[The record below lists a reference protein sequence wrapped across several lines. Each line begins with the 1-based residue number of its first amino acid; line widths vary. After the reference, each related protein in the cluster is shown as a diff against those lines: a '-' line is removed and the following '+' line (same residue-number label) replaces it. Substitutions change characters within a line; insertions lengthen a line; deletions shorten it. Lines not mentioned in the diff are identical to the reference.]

1 MGDVHPS
8 DSGPCLTLEK
18 LAMKKSLIALAVLAA
33 SGASFAQSTVTMFG
47 IVDAAVSVA
56 KGDAGDKTSMINSGY
71 NSSRFGVRGVED
83 LGGGLKASFHLE
95 GALSNDDGNASGFNF
110 QRRSLVSL
118 MGGFGQIDLG
128 REYTPHFWNHT
139 VYDPFGTNGSG
150 TQIGLNTAAGGAT
163 TVRTN
168 NAINYYTPTMGGF
181 KLQAQVAFG
190 EQASNATT
198 TTGTAPNTVTLN
210 TPDAGNMTSVRASYD
225 MGKLSAAVA
234 TGKTNVSAGVD
245 ITSTN
250 YGAAYNFGVA
260 KVMGSI
266 FKDEKTGSADTDG
279 YVFGLLAPVGPGTV
293 RFAMSQTETGA
304 AQSKKT
310 AIGYVYGLSKR
321 TDLYATY
328 ASVKNSGGASAN
340 AGGATS
346 GVNGSSTAMD
356 FGVKHSF

>member
-1 MGDVHPS
+1 
-8 DSGPCLTLEK
+8 
-18 LAMKKSLIALAVLAA
+18 MKKSLIALAVLAA
-33 SGASFAQSTVTMFG
+33 SGTAFAQSTVTMFG

-56 KGDAGDKTSMINSGY
+56 KGDVADKTSMINSGY

-95 GALSNDDGNASGFNF
+95 GALSNDDGNATGFNF

-190 EQASNATT
+190 EQSSNA
-198 TTGTAPNTVTLN
+198 AA
-210 TPDAGNMTSVRASYD
+210 PDAGNMTSFRASYD

-250 YGAAYNFGVA
+250 YGAAYDFGVA

-266 FKDEKTGSADTDG
+266 FKDEKTGAADTDG

>member
-1 MGDVHPS
+1 MEVGSGFRRVMNTYLIR
-8 DSGPCLTLEK
+8 GPCLTLEK

-33 SGASFAQSTVTMFG
+33 SGTSFAQSTVTMFG

-56 KGDAGDKTSMINSGY
+56 KGDVADKTSMINSGY

-95 GALSNDDGNASGFNF
+95 GALSNDDGNATGFNF

-150 TQIGLNTAAGGAT
+150 TQIGLNTAAGGST

-168 NAINYYTPTMGGF
+168 NAVNYYTPTMGGF
-181 KLQAQVAFG
+181 KLQLQTAFG
-190 EQASNATT
+190 EQASNA
-198 TTGTAPNTVTLN
+198 AA
-210 TPDAGNMTSVRASYD
+210 PDAGNMTSARLSYD
-225 MGKLSAAVA
+225 AGKLSAAVA

-250 YGAAYNFGVA
+250 YGAAYDFGVA
-260 KVMGSI
+260 KLMGSV
-266 FKDEKTGSADTDG
+266 FKDEKTGATDTDG
-279 YVFGLLAPVGPGTV
+279 YVVGFTAPLGAGTF
-293 RFAMSQTETGA
+293 RAALSQTEAGA

-310 AIGYVYGLSKR
+310 AIGYIYGLSKR

-328 ASVKNSGGASAN
+328 ARVTNSGGASAS
-340 AGGATS
+340 AGGATG
-346 GVNGSSTAMD
+346 GVNGSSNAMD